1 MLIVF
6 RVIDE
11 YVLSVEISWT
21 LNHVIFEVLM
31 VEISAVL
38 LVLLIKKTWLS
49 GNNTLLLSFYPW
61 IFSIQVITQMGQ
73 SLFSCRTHWERDSQG
88 TPREFSGGSPHLIC
102 IAVEQIKHVRKQKNK
117 NKTKKPQNV
126 FFTYKL
132 WGPVHW
138 GGYPQVG
145 WDRRAVL
152 AWEYSVAGGSPTGSG
167 KPPISRWRLQGWRIS
182 GHEHVGIR
190 LGNTWLQVCVL
201 PGTSRFWN

>member
-1 MLIVF
+1 MFLTMDF
-6 RVIDE
+6 FYLGDD
-11 YVLSVEISWT
+11 
-21 LNHVIFEVLM
+21 LN
-31 VEISAVL
+31 
-38 LVLLIKKTWLS
+38 K
-49 GNNTLLLSFYPW
+49 LSFYTC
-61 IFSIQVITQMGQ
+61 IFFYSDGDPDGANSVQFQDP
-73 SLFSCRTHWERDSQG
+73 LRTGLPGHPQRVLW
-88 TPREFSGGSPHLIC
+88 RESSPHLHRC
-102 IAVEQIKHVRKQKNK
+102 GTDKACEKTEEQKQNK
-117 NKTKKPQNV
+117 NQNV
-126 FFTYKL
+126 FFTCKL

-145 WDRRAVL
+145 RDRRAVL

>member
-31 VEISAVL
+31 VEISLVL
-38 LVLLIKKTWLS
+38 LVLLIKNTWLS

-73 SLFSCRTHWERDSQG
+73 SLFSCRTHWEQDSQG

-102 IAVEQIKHVRKQKNK
+102 IAVEQIKHVRKQNNK
-117 NKTKKPQNV
+117 NKTKTKMYSLHV
-126 FFTYKL
+126 SF
-132 WGPVHW
+132 G
-138 GGYPQVG
+138 
-145 WDRRAVL
+145 DRSIEEATHKS
-152 AWEYSVAGGSPTGSG
+152 AEIAGQSWLGSTQLQAGV
-167 KPPISRWRLQGWRIS
+167 LQG
-182 GHEHVGIR
+182 
-190 LGNTWLQVCVL
+190 LGNH
-201 PGTSRFWN
+201 P